1 MAAERTFRPFIYAP
15 KPALFRVWPPTLL
28 MSPYE
33 QLLHLAFTAPND
45 VKYYLTPPTRQ
56 AYDQLRTAP
65 PAQRP
70 FRFEQM
76 RLGLAMS
83 LLKLVSELGDHHESR
98 AVLDV
103 LHRALNEARSPED
116 IDRIVGREAKLFDRL
131 YENLYVN
138 EEGEELLNLFGR
150 TLDADTPE
158 LLEGIAQEGVDL
170 ARTLDFDSN
179 EDE

>member
-1 MAAERTFRPFIYAP
+1 
-15 KPALFRVWPPTLL
+15 

-45 VKYYLTPPTRQ
+45 VRYYLTPAARQ

-70 FRFEQM
+70 FRFEQV
-76 RLGLAMS
+76 RLGLAMG
-83 LLKLVSELGDHHESR
+83 LLKLVSELGDHDASR
-98 AVLDV
+98 QVLDV

-116 IDRIVGREAKLFDRL
+116 IDHIIGREAKLFDRL

-150 TLDADTPE
+150 TLDADAPE
-158 LLEGIAQEGVDL
+158 LLEEVAQEGVDL
-170 ARTLDFDSN
+170 ARTLDFSRD
-179 EDE
+179 EDED